1 MAMRCTRHQSTKAS
15 AVSSGPLSTR
25 TRVGRPYS
33 WMRSSRTRITR
44 ALGIDVPDLDRE
56 SLPIAFVEDVEGPKP
71 AAVVERV
78 GHEIEGPGLVQARW
92 REQGLA
98 EARREAPFRAPRQ
111 IEPERAVHSI
121 HALVV

>member
-1 MAMRCTRHQSTKAS
+1 MTSPPGRGGRTGGEVIQDPDHAGARNRC
-15 AVSSGPLSTR
+15 
-25 TRVGRPYS
+25 
-33 WMRSSRTRITR
+33 
-44 ALGIDVPDLDRE
+44 PDLDRE

-121 HALVV
+121 HALVIPPMPGAP